1 MSNDRSP
8 RAVDSIT
15 VGTGSATVRLLSG
28 NRLVALWYREEAR
41 RRNRGVAT
49 RRRWVVGVDRVER
62 RSELPL
68 PPEEVWPALSEGRRI
83 SEWFGATS
91 DLRPEPG
98 SRATFRWPDDR
109 ERGAVVETVESGR
122 RLTLRW
128 LPIERLPDGRTVV
141 IGPGR
146 IELGLEPFG
155 TGSVLTV
162 TEWGPTYARIPELQA
177 TR

>member
-1 MSNDRSP
+1 M
-8 RAVDSIT
+8 
-15 VGTGSATVRLLSG
+15 
-28 NRLVALWYREEAR
+28 VA
-41 RRNRGVAT
+41 
-49 RRRWVVGVDRVER
+49 VDRVER
-62 RSELPL
+62 RIELPL
-68 PPEEVWPALSEGRRI
+68 PPEEVWPAVSEGRRI

-109 ERGAVVETVESGR
+109 ERGAVVETVEPGR

-146 IELGLEPFG
+146 IELALEPAG
-155 TGSVLTV
+155 IGSVLTV
-162 TEWGPTYARIPELQA
+162 TEWGPADARLPELQA
-177 TR
+177 TP

>member
-1 MSNDRSP
+1 LRYGN
-8 RAVDSIT
+8 AKKHGGAT
-15 VGTGSATVRLLSG
+15 VGLRTGD
-28 NRLVALWYREEAR
+28 
-41 RRNRGVAT
+41 
-49 RRRWVVGVDRVER
+49 VGWAVDRVER
-62 RSELPL
+62 RIELPL
-68 PPEEVWPALSEGRRI
+68 PPEEVWPAVSEGRRI

-109 ERGAVVETVESGR
+109 ERGAVVETVEPGR
-122 RLTLRW
+122 RLTIRW

-146 IELGLEPFG
+146 IELALEPAG

-162 TEWGPTYARIPELQA
+162 TEWGPTDARLPELQA
-177 TR
+177 TP